1 VITKRSKKK
10 KEYMQSEREQNIE
23 RIENEDKKSTQIQ
36 RKRDK
41 CKIYERKEFLC
52 SFPRRRDI

>member
-1 VITKRSKKK
+1 VITKRSKKE

-23 RIENEDKKSTQIQ
+23 RIGTQIQ
-36 RKRDK
+36 RERGK
-41 CKIYERKEFLC
+41 CKIYERKEFLY